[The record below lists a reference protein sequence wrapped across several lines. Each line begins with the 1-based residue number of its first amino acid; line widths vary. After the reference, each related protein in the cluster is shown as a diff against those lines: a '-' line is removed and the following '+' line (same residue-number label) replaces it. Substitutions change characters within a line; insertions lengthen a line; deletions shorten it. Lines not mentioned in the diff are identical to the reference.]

1 MNFIIIKACIMAL
14 LIAELLGLSFYLCY
28 KDFVE
33 KSKKENG
40 LTLYSII
47 SIILLNELSCFIAI
61 ILIGGIMV
69 LIFGGDFVILTIK
82 EHLLGI
88 FILSL
93 LCAINSHLMSN
104 SRYLKNILK
113 STLNNFSREVCKSA
127 SLFYINYTL
136 TSYPIIYIRYE

>member
-1 MNFIIIKACIMAL
+1 MIVVNFIIIKACIVAL

-28 KDFVE
+28 KDFVK
-33 KSKKENG
+33 KSKEENG
-40 LTLYSII
+40 LTPYSII

-104 SRYLKNILK
+104 SRYLKK
-113 STLNNFSREVCKSA
+113 YFEKY
-127 SLFYINYTL
+127 FK
-136 TSYPIIYIRYE
+136 

>member
-1 MNFIIIKACIMAL
+1 MDFTIIKACIVAL

-28 KDFVE
+28 KDLVE
-33 KSKKENG
+33 KSKEENG
-40 LTLYSII
+40 LTPYSII
-47 SIILLNELSCFIAI
+47 SVILLNELTCFVAI

-69 LIFGGDFVILTIK
+69 LIFGGDFVILIIR

-104 SRYLKNILK
+104 SR
-113 STLNNFSREVCKSA
+113 
-127 SLFYINYTL
+127 LFKKYFENYFKYFFER
-136 TSYPIIYIRYE
+136 SM

>member
-1 MNFIIIKACIMAL
+1 MIVVNFIIIKACIVAL

-28 KDFVE
+28 KDLVE
-33 KSKKENG
+33 KSKEENG
-40 LTLYSII
+40 LTPYSII

-69 LIFGGDFVILTIK
+69 LIFGGDFVILTIR

-93 LCAINSHLMSN
+93 LCAINSHLMNN
-104 SRYLKNILK
+104 SRFFKKYFEKYFK
-113 STLNNFSREVCKSA
+113 
-127 SLFYINYTL
+127 
-136 TSYPIIYIRYE
+136 

>member
-1 MNFIIIKACIMAL
+1 MIVVNFTIIKACIVAL
-14 LIAELLGLSFYLCY
+14 IMAELLGLSFYLCY
-28 KDFVE
+28 KDLVA
-33 KSKKENG
+33 KYKEDS
-40 LTLYSII
+40 LTFYSII

-104 SRYLKNILK
+104 SRYFKK
-113 STLNNFSREVCKSA
+113 YFEKY
-127 SLFYINYTL
+127 FK
-136 TSYPIIYIRYE
+136 

>member
-1 MNFIIIKACIMAL
+1 MIVVNFIIIKACIVAL
-14 LIAELLGLSFYLCY
+14 IMAELLGLSFYLCY
-28 KDFVE
+28 KDLVE
-33 KSKKENG
+33 KSKEENG
-40 LTLYSII
+40 LTPYSII

-69 LIFGGDFVILTIK
+69 LIFGGDFIILTIR

-104 SRYLKNILK
+104 SRFFKKYFEKYFK
-113 STLNNFSREVCKSA
+113 
-127 SLFYINYTL
+127 
-136 TSYPIIYIRYE
+136 

>member
-1 MNFIIIKACIMAL
+1 MNFIIIKACIVAL

-28 KDFVE
+28 KDFVK
-33 KSKKENG
+33 KSKEENG
-40 LTLYSII
+40 LTPYSII

-82 EHLLGI
+82 EHLLEI

>member
-28 KDFVE
+28 KDLVE
-33 KSKKENG
+33 KSKEENG
-40 LTLYSII
+40 LTPYSII

-104 SRYLKNILK
+104 SRFFKKYFEKYFK
-113 STLNNFSREVCKSA
+113 
-127 SLFYINYTL
+127 
-136 TSYPIIYIRYE
+136 